1 MIVLKNF
8 LYFFQSGSG
17 FNNVGIQ
24 LIELASQAISAEDVD
39 AGDSFTMKF
48 VMDFPAIP
56 SVDKSDLKIE
66 LFAMDPSIGKE
77 INNMIII
84 SMEYQSY
91 LSHSLLNIN
100 FPYMWILG
108 KNI

>member
-1 MIVLKNF
+1 MVFI
-8 LYFFQSGSG
+8 YFKTGSG

-56 SVDKSDLKIE
+56 SVDKSDVKIE

-77 INNMIII
+77 TMYINCIDHFV
-84 SMEYQSY
+84 QSN
-91 LSHSLLNIN
+91 NI
-100 FPYMWILG
+100 PSS
-108 KNI
+108 